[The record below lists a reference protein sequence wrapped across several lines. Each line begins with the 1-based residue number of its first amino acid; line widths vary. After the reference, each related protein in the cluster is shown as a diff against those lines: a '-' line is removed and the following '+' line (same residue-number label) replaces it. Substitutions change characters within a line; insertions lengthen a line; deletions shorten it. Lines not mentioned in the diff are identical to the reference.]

1 MKFTLIQLLVY
12 LIGSFEKKELTCE
25 VLQRLKSSQKPK
37 TTVMLPMMVPA
48 KRGRGRAMTRGH
60 PVAMPVNCTPRR
72 LQRVMMQNAELKD
85 SLALSNEDMAALTDT
100 KASGSSEEKVK
111 PEKSDEKSVEEVK
124 PEKVESS
131 GLEVKLDGHVKT
143 DHDYVKGSDD
153 PGASEHSDSKC
164 TFYLGNELEEGEV
177 FEDDVEIEPRNRKS
191 HVTRDEAEEPGQY
204 FNKLPSYCT
213 ALSIPTKQIRKTA
226 SCAYNGGGIT
236 VHDYIERA
244 ISPVHD
250 TSAYSKL
257 PDYCSS
263 FTNSTKYDSL
273 SDFSLSKASSG
284 YSSLSQSPSRRSS
297 RSPSSESKSRSRSR
311 SWSLSKSRKQRN
323 YRRRRS
329 SCSPCSEY
337 SSSSSSSR
345 SRSSGRSSSCSR

>member
-1 MKFTLIQLLVY
+1 MTNLSGFFK
-12 LIGSFEKKELTCE
+12 KKELTSE
-25 VLQRLKSSQKPK
+25 VLQKLKSSQKPK
-37 TTVMLPMMVPA
+37 TTVMLPMMVPS

-85 SLALSNEDMAALTDT
+85 SLALSNEDLTAVMENKAAVV
-100 KASGSSEEKVK
+100 SERLLQENDK
-111 PEKSDEKSVEEVK
+111 EKSVQESR
-124 PEKVESS
+124 PEKLESTGS
-131 GLEVKLDGHVKT
+131 EVRIEVQVKT
-143 DHDYVKGSDD
+143 DHDYVKASDESTSNET
-153 PGASEHSDSKC
+153 GDSQC
-164 TFYLGNELEEGEV
+164 TFYLGNEVEEGEV
-177 FEDDVEIEPRNRKS
+177 FEDDVEVEPRNKNSHGS
-191 HVTRDEAEEPGQY
+191 HVVQESGQ
-204 FNKLPSYCT
+204 FFDKLPSYCT
-213 ALSIPTKQIRKTA
+213 ALSIPRKQIRKTA
-226 SCAYNGGGIT
+226 SCVYASGGIT

-284 YSSLSQSPSRRSS
+284 YSSLSQSPSQRSS
-297 RSPSSESKSRSRSR
+297 RSESVGSKSQSRSRSR
-311 SWSLSKSRKQRN
+311 SKSQRSKLRKHRN

-329 SCSPCSEY
+329 SYSSCSGY
-337 SSSSSSSR
+337 TSSSSTSSSC
-345 SRSSGRSSSCSR
+345 SQSSGRSSSCSR